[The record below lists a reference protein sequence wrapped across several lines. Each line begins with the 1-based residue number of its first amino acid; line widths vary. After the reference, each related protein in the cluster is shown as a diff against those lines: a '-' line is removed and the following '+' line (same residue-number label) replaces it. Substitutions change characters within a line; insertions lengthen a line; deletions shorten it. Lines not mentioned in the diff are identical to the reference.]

1 LCFAEYHFSTSSIAN
16 ALPAKL
22 SKLMHLALEGKRS
35 EARKIHYELIE
46 MFQLLFKEGNPGG
59 IKALMNIQGTI
70 ENVLR
75 LPLYKIS
82 DPLYNTIKEQYS
94 KLA

>member
-1 LCFAEYHFSTSSIAN
+1 
-16 ALPAKL
+16 
-22 SKLMHLALEGKRS
+22 MHLALENKFP
-35 EARKIHYELIE
+35 EAREIHFKLIE

-75 LPLYKIS
+75 APLYKIS
-82 DPLYNTIKEQYS
+82 DSLYKEIEQAY
-94 KLA
+94 KTL